1 MSSGSS
7 LSKPPL
13 AAKDAAAFKSLL
25 MLFENKLYKKA
36 LKQAEQILRAHPE
49 HGETLAVKG
58 LVLAHLAMDS
68 TSSTDKDSSAAKN
81 EAAAR
86 VTPEVDPLELIKA
99 GVRLDTTSF
108 ICWQVLGLYHRLKR
122 NFAETLRCYKTALR
136 FEPHQPT
143 ILRDS
148 ALLQAHERQFA
159 ALVESRN
166 MLLRINASEGGAA
179 NAGQMWRALS
189 IAYAM
194 AGQPEAA
201 LRALEASFATK
212 EQQQDTHCAPGTRSE
227 LMRFKW
233 KLEALAGHPTTARVT
248 DNVNIEDA
256 PIADAD
262 LQDEA
267 VALYSPDETL
277 RALACSRR
285 LERNPD
291 LPVSSALVEHQNAVV
306 GHTSDVLALG
316 RKLEVAVKTGNIE
329 SFGLVFT
336 SLLNEGLLERAPI
349 SLFKL
354 VTIAAFDQ
362 KPSHIDVRTI
372 HQTISNLLSERQS
385 SLATVIFQ
393 ALLLDAIGNS
403 IEALGLISSAI
414 GPHHP
419 KGVVAEG
426 DTQVSVD
433 NDTVNA
439 IAPATENI
447 HLLVDAFTVR
457 AKIHKHLGLYR
468 AAADDAIAASK
479 LACGDRSLTIFAIR
493 HLLRADKVSE
503 VEHIHLPILFKKPM
517 EEIRELQVAWYLVRA
532 GEAFWRLGRTDEAVE
547 AWSFVA
553 LSFLGTSLADD
564 VFDFHGY
571 ALRRCALVGYM
582 ELLTAT
588 PPSKA
593 PILHKH
599 PTWQRAACN
608 LLHAAIVS
616 TNKDSTG
623 DAIIDGAS
631 SRSSSFPS
639 CQTSSSKTTTN
650 GSVVADQIAK
660 LVQELAHFEHEA
672 FPSIPPKLALRRR
685 ILLWLYEDNG
695 HRILPFLRT
704 ERFPKK
710 LATRVE
716 PLISELQK
724 HGCGTGLLPLIF
736 TLV

>member
-1 MSSGSS
+1 M
-7 LSKPPL
+7 
-13 AAKDAAAFKSLL
+13 
-25 MLFENKLYKKA
+25 
-36 LKQAEQILRAHPE
+36 
-49 HGETLAVKG
+49 
-58 LVLAHLAMDS
+58 LAHLAMDS

-457 AKIHKHLGLYR
+457 AKIHKVFYFVNASTWDCIVQQQMMLSRLQSLLV
-468 AAADDAIAASK
+468 AIVRSRYLQFGICFVQTK
-479 LACGDRSLTIFAIR
+479 SPRWSISIFQFFSRSLWKKSAN
-493 HLLRADKVSE
+493 
-503 VEHIHLPILFKKPM
+503 FKWHG
-517 EEIRELQVAWYLVRA
+517 I
-532 GEAFWRLGRTDEAVE
+532 
-547 AWSFVA
+547 SFVQA
-553 LSFLGTSLADD
+553 RHFGAWDAPMRLSR
-564 VFDFHGY
+564 HGP
-571 ALRRCALVGYM
+571 LSHC
-582 ELLTAT
+582 
-588 PPSKA
+588 PS
-593 PILHKH
+593 
-599 PTWQRAACN
+599 
-608 LLHAAIVS
+608 
-616 TNKDSTG
+616 
-623 DAIIDGAS
+623 
-631 SRSSSFPS
+631 
-639 CQTSSSKTTTN
+639 
-650 GSVVADQIAK
+650 
-660 LVQELAHFEHEA
+660 
-672 FPSIPPKLALRRR
+672 LALR
-685 ILLWLYEDNG
+685 LLMM
-695 HRILPFLRT
+695 F
-704 ERFPKK
+704 
-710 LATRVE
+710 
-716 PLISELQK
+716 
-724 HGCGTGLLPLIF
+724 LIF
-736 TLV
+736 MAMRFADAPLWGTWNCSRQRRLPKPLYSTNIPPGSVQHATCCMLQLCPLTKTPLEMP